1 LLTSLFSVS
10 IKEMMSKDDLLRL
23 VSPVLRARG
32 WRLYTGKGRL
42 VDLWQYGGRAVLGHN
57 PPNMLRAFK
66 NNAERGLFAAMPHF
80 AEDRLYKALA
90 ALLPGRTFR
99 LYPPEE
105 LAQQLQKIPPDKIA
119 VWRPYLNDPAVL
131 TAPVLLPVL
140 PCVFPGIPAVLA
152 FTPAAVSEL
161 PPLSEL
167 PPSRFFSPVSLAAAA
182 RSIHDLLANPE
193 RGNPHYPKLDRI
205 IIKNPV
211 WKRQGI
217 YLNFIRD
224 DKMPSSSAVEF
235 GGNSGTSSSASETV
249 PESYIALFKHFL
261 DKGFLLPPSP
271 EDPAILPGEL
281 SPGEE
286 AKLAAALEG

>member
-1 LLTSLFSVS
+1 
-10 IKEMMSKDDLLRL
+10 MMKADLLRT
-23 VSPVLRARG
+23 VPQVLRARG
-32 WRLYTGKGRL
+32 WWLYTGKGRL
-42 VDLWQYGGRAVLGHN
+42 VDLWQYGGRAVLGHT
-57 PPNMLRAFK
+57 PPNMLRAVK
-66 NNAERGLFAAMPHF
+66 NNAQRGLFAALPHF

-90 ALLPGRTFR
+90 AMLPGREFR

-105 LAQQLQKIPPDKIA
+105 LAQHLQKIPPKKIA
-119 VWRPYLNDPAVL
+119 VWRPYQNDPAVL

-152 FTPAAVSEL
+152 FNPAAAVSATAGAA
-161 PPLSEL
+161 LSEF
-167 PPSRFFSPVSLAAAA
+167 PPSRIFSPVSLAAAA

-193 RGNPHYPKLDRI
+193 RGNPHFPKLDRAL
-205 IIKNPV
+205 KKSPV

-217 YLNFIRD
+217 YLTFVSN
-224 DKMPSSSAVEF
+224 SG
-235 GGNSGTSSSASETV
+235 GGNSGSETV
-249 PESYIALFKHFL
+249 PESYITLFKNFL
-261 DKGFLLPPSP
+261 ERGFLLPPSP

>member
-1 LLTSLFSVS
+1 MNSEQLS
-10 IKEMMSKDDLLRL
+10 MKDDLLRT
-23 VSPVLRARG
+23 VPQVLRARG

-42 VDLWQYGGRAVLGHN
+42 VDLWQYGGRAVLGHT
-57 PPNMLRAFK
+57 PPNMLRAVK
-66 NNAERGLFAAMPHF
+66 NNAERGLFAALPHF

-90 ALLPGRTFR
+90 AMLPGREFR

-105 LAQQLQKIPPDKIA
+105 LAQHLQKIPPEKTA

-152 FTPAAVSEL
+152 VDPAAAIFDQTAATPAEATETKVAATAL
-161 PPLSEL
+161 PEF
-167 PPSRFFSPVSLAAAA
+167 PPSRIFSPVSLAAAA

-193 RGNPHYPKLDRI
+193 RGNPHFPKLDRAL
-205 IIKNPV
+205 KKSPV

-217 YLNFIRD
+217 YLTFV
-224 DKMPSSSAVEF
+224 SSSG
-235 GGNSGTSSSASETV
+235 GGNSAGKTV
-249 PESYIALFKHFL
+249 PETYITLFKNFL

-271 EDPAILPGEL
+271 EDPVILPAEL